1 MNRVLIIVMMTV
13 AAFAQD
19 PYHLKQDVLGE
30 SLASYQQN
38 NSECPTAKLKTDVIR
53 KVQLCQVRASTLTFG
68 RTKVLEKRVGFLHG
82 RLYLVTMTF
91 SHADFNAVSLAL
103 AEKFGQPAKARTTGQ
118 AVLITIAEV
127 MGSKEMTQEQR
138 KNVPR
143 NAQTKEWANGI
154 STISLSEYDASD
166 PAFNTSTVSFTLDEL
181 IKEVRDNA
189 TKSVSQAGD
198 KAKPAM

>member
-1 MNRVLIIVMMTV
+1 MNRVLIIAMMTV

-19 PYHLKQDVLGE
+19 PYHFEQDVLGE

-38 NSECPTAKLKTDVIR
+38 NSECPTAKLKTDAVR
-53 KVQLCQVRASTLTFG
+53 RVQFCQVKPSTLTFG
-68 RTKVLEKRVGFLHG
+68 TAKVLEKRVGFLRG

-103 AEKFGQPAKARTTGQ
+103 SDKFGQPVKARSTDQ

-138 KNVPR
+138 KHVPR
-143 NAQTKEWANGI
+143 SAQTKEWANGI
-154 STISLSEYDASD
+154 STISLSEYDATD
-166 PAFNTSTVSFTLDEL
+166 PTFNTSTVSFTLDEL
-181 IKEVRDNA
+181 IKEVRDTA
-189 TKSVSQAGD
+189 TKSVNQSRD
-198 KAKPAM
+198 KAKSGM

>member
-19 PYHLKQDVLGE
+19 PYHFEQDVLGE
-30 SLASYQQN
+30 SLTLYQQN
-38 NSECPTAKLKTDVIR
+38 NSECPTAKLKTDAVR
-53 KVQLCQVRASTLTFG
+53 RVQFCQVKPSTLTFG
-68 RTKVLEKRVGFLHG
+68 TAKVLERRVGFLHG

-103 AEKFGQPAKARTTGQ
+103 SERFGQPAKARSTDQ

-138 KNVPR
+138 KNVPLH
-143 NAQTKEWANGI
+143 AQTKEWANGI
-154 STISLSEYDASD
+154 STISLSEYDVTD
-166 PAFNTSTVSFTLDEL
+166 PTFNTSTVSFTLDEL

-189 TKSVSQAGD
+189 TKSVKQSRD
-198 KAKPAM
+198 KAKSGM

>member
-1 MNRVLIIVMMTV
+1 MNRVLIIVMMTM

-19 PYHLKQDVLGE
+19 PYQFKQDVLGE

-38 NSECPTAKLKTDVIR
+38 NSECPTAKLKTDAVR
-53 KVQLCQVRASTLTFG
+53 NTQFCQVRPSALTFG
-68 RTKVLEKRVGFLHG
+68 RAKVLEKRVGFLHG

-103 AEKFGQPAKARTTGQ
+103 SEKFGQPAKARSTDQ

-138 KNVPR
+138 KNVPL
-143 NAQTKEWANGI
+143 NAQTKEWANGV
-154 STISLSEYDASD
+154 STISLSEYDATD

-189 TKSVSQAGD
+189 TKSVKQSQD
-198 KAKPAM
+198 KAKSTM

>member
-1 MNRVLIIVMMTV
+1 MNRVLIIAMMTV

-19 PYHLKQDVLGE
+19 PYHFEQDVLGE

-38 NSECPTAKLKTDVIR
+38 NSECPTAKLKTDAVR
-53 KVQLCQVRASTLTFG
+53 RVQFCQAKPSTLTFG
-68 RTKVLEKRVGFLHG
+68 TAKVLEKRVGFLRG

-103 AEKFGQPAKARTTGQ
+103 SDKFGQPIKARSTDQ

-138 KNVPR
+138 KHVPR
-143 NAQTKEWANGI
+143 SAQTKEWANGI
-154 STISLSEYDASD
+154 STISLSEYDATD
-166 PAFNTSTVSFTLDEL
+166 PTFNTSTVSFTLDEL

-189 TKSVSQAGD
+189 TKSVNQSRD
-198 KAKPAM
+198 KAKSGM

>member
-1 MNRVLIIVMMTV
+1 MNRVLIIAMMTV

-19 PYHLKQDVLGE
+19 PYHFEQDVLGE

-38 NSECPTAKLKTDVIR
+38 NSECPTAKLKTDAVR
-53 KVQLCQVRASTLTFG
+53 RVQFCQVKPSTLTFG
-68 RTKVLEKRVGFLHG
+68 TAKVLEKRVGFLRG

-103 AEKFGQPAKARTTGQ
+103 SEKFGQPVKARSTDQ

-138 KNVPR
+138 KHVPR
-143 NAQTKEWANGI
+143 SAQTKEWANGI
-154 STISLSEYDASD
+154 STISLSEYDATD
-166 PAFNTSTVSFTLDEL
+166 PTFNTSTVSLTLDEL

-189 TKSVSQAGD
+189 TKSVNQSRD
-198 KAKPAM
+198 KAKSGM

>member
-38 NSECPTAKLKTDVIR
+38 NSECPTAKLKTDAIR
-53 KVQLCQVRASTLTFG
+53 NIQFCQVRASTLTFG

-103 AEKFGQPAKARTTGQ
+103 SEKFGQPAKARSTDQ

-138 KNVPR
+138 RNVPL
-143 NAQTKEWANGI
+143 NSQTKEWANGI
-154 STISLSEYDASD
+154 STISLSEYDATD
-166 PAFNTSTVSFTLDEL
+166 PTFNTSTVSFTLDEL
-181 IKEVRDNA
+181 INEVRDNA
-189 TKSVSQAGD
+189 TKSVNQSRD
-198 KAKPAM
+198 KAKSAM

>member
-1 MNRVLIIVMMTV
+1 MNRVLIIAMMTV

-19 PYHLKQDVLGE
+19 PYHFEQDVLGE

-38 NSECPTAKLKTDVIR
+38 NSECPTAKLKTDAVR
-53 KVQLCQVRASTLTFG
+53 RVQFCQAKPSTLTFA
-68 RTKVLEKRVGFLHG
+68 TAKVLEKRVGFLRG

-103 AEKFGQPAKARTTGQ
+103 SEKFGQPVKARSTDQ

-138 KNVPR
+138 KHVPR
-143 NAQTKEWANGI
+143 SAQTKEWANGI
-154 STISLSEYDASD
+154 STISLSEYDATD
-166 PAFNTSTVSFTLDEL
+166 PTFNTSTVSFTLDEL

-189 TKSVSQAGD
+189 TKSVNQSRD
-198 KAKPAM
+198 KAKSGM

>member
-1 MNRVLIIVMMTV
+1 MNRVLIIAMMTV

-19 PYHLKQDVLGE
+19 PYHFEQDVLGE

-38 NSECPTAKLKTDVIR
+38 NSECPTAKLKTDAVR
-53 KVQLCQVRASTLTFG
+53 RVQFCQVKPSTLTFG
-68 RTKVLEKRVGFLHG
+68 TAKILEKRVGFLRG

-103 AEKFGQPAKARTTGQ
+103 SEKFGQPVKARSTDQ

-138 KNVPR
+138 KHVPR
-143 NAQTKEWANGI
+143 SAQTKEWANGI
-154 STISLSEYDASD
+154 STISLSEYDATD
-166 PAFNTSTVSFTLDEL
+166 PTFNTSTVSFTLDEL

-189 TKSVSQAGD
+189 TKSVNQSRD
-198 KAKPAM
+198 KAKSGM

>member
-19 PYHLKQDVLGE
+19 PYHFEQDVLGE
-30 SLASYQQN
+30 SLTLYQQN
-38 NSECPTAKLKTDVIR
+38 NSECPTAKLKTDAVR
-53 KVQLCQVRASTLTFG
+53 RVQFCQVKPSTLTFG
-68 RTKVLEKRVGFLHG
+68 TAKVLERRVGFLHG

-103 AEKFGQPAKARTTGQ
+103 SERFGQPAKARSTDQ

-138 KNVPR
+138 KNVPLH
-143 NAQTKEWANGI
+143 AQTKEWANGI
-154 STISLSEYDASD
+154 STISLSEYDATD
-166 PAFNTSTVSFTLDEL
+166 PTFNTSTVSFTLDEL

-189 TKSVSQAGD
+189 TKSVKQSRD
-198 KAKPAM
+198 KAKSGM

>member
-1 MNRVLIIVMMTV
+1 MNRVLIIAMMTV

-19 PYHLKQDVLGE
+19 PYHFEQDVLGE

-38 NSECPTAKLKTDVIR
+38 NSECPTAKLKTDAVR
-53 KVQLCQVRASTLTFG
+53 RVQFCQVKPSTLTFG
-68 RTKVLEKRVGFLHG
+68 TAKILEKRVGFLRG

-103 AEKFGQPAKARTTGQ
+103 SEKFGQPIKARSTDQ

-138 KNVPR
+138 KHVPR
-143 NAQTKEWANGI
+143 SAQTKEWANGI
-154 STISLSEYDASD
+154 STISLSEYDATD
-166 PAFNTSTVSFTLDEL
+166 PTFNTSTVSFTLDEL

-189 TKSVSQAGD
+189 TKSVNQSRD
-198 KAKPAM
+198 KAKSGM

>member
-19 PYHLKQDVLGE
+19 PYHFEQDVLGE
-30 SLASYQQN
+30 SLTLYQQN
-38 NSECPTAKLKTDVIR
+38 NSECQTAKLKTDAVR
-53 KVQLCQVRASTLTFG
+53 RVQFCQVKPSTLTFG
-68 RTKVLEKRVGFLHG
+68 TAKVLERRVGFLHG

-103 AEKFGQPAKARTTGQ
+103 SERFGQPAKARSTDQ

-138 KNVPR
+138 KNVPLH
-143 NAQTKEWANGI
+143 AQTKEWANGI
-154 STISLSEYDASD
+154 STISLSEYDATD
-166 PAFNTSTVSFTLDEL
+166 PTFNTSTVSFTLDEL

-189 TKSVSQAGD
+189 TKSVKQSRD
-198 KAKPAM
+198 KAKSGM

>member
-19 PYHLKQDVLGE
+19 PYHFKQDVLGE

-38 NSECPTAKLKTDVIR
+38 NSECPTAKLKTDATR
-53 KVQLCQVRASTLTFG
+53 KIQFCQVRPSTLPFG

-103 AEKFGQPAKARTTGQ
+103 SRNLDSQPNHGALIERCLLPLQKSWVAK
-118 AVLITIAEV
+118 
-127 MGSKEMTQEQR
+127 K
-138 KNVPR
+138 
-143 NAQTKEWANGI
+143 
-154 STISLSEYDASD
+154 
-166 PAFNTSTVSFTLDEL
+166 
-181 IKEVRDNA
+181 
-189 TKSVSQAGD
+189 
-198 KAKPAM
+198 

>member
-13 AAFAQD
+13 AAFAQG
-19 PYHLKQDVLGE
+19 PYHFKQDVLGE

-38 NSECPTAKLKTDVIR
+38 NSECPTAKLKTDAVR
-53 KVQLCQVRASTLTFG
+53 KMQFCQVRPSTLTFG

-82 RLYLVTMTF
+82 RLYLITMTF

-103 AEKFGQPAKARTTGQ
+103 SEEFGEPAKARSTDQ

-127 MGSKEMTQEQR
+127 MGSKEMTQEER
-138 KNVPR
+138 KNVPLS
-143 NAQTKEWANGI
+143 AQTKEWANGI
-154 STISLSEYDASD
+154 STVSLSEYDATD
-166 PAFNTSTVSFTLDEL
+166 PTFNTSTVSFTLDEL

-189 TKSVSQAGD
+189 TKSVKQSRD
-198 KAKPAM
+198 KAKSAM

>member
-1 MNRVLIIVMMTV
+1 MNRVLIIVMMTM

-19 PYHLKQDVLGE
+19 PYQFKQDVLGE

-38 NSECPTAKLKTDVIR
+38 NSECPTAKLKTDAIR
-53 KVQLCQVRASTLTFG
+53 QIQFCQVRASTLTFA
-68 RTKVLEKRVGFLHG
+68 RTKVLEKRAGFLHG

-103 AEKFGQPAKARTTGQ
+103 SEKFGQPAKSRSTDR

-127 MGSKEMTQEQR
+127 MTRKEMTQEQR
-138 KNVPR
+138 QNVPL

-154 STISLSEYDASD
+154 STISLSEYDATD
-166 PAFNTSTVSFTLDEL
+166 PTFNTSTVSFTLDEL

-189 TKSVSQAGD
+189 TKSVEQSRD
-198 KAKPAM
+198 KAKSAM